1 MSLLLLLI
9 VLKNPV
15 KNEYVFDYAKWIQS
29 SKLKFQYTHTQFQYF
44 LIPCHIIHFWQMPPL
59 PSFVSA
65 GWVTLRVQKSLIIK
79 HRVKV
84 ATAQTYRHK
93 LKRNKTHKFTLN
105 LVDLFFSSL
114 NVIAPVYFPRLFFLT
129 KKYSFRECSSNISFL
144 NHTRQFYE

>member
-105 LVDLFFSSL
+105 LVDLFFLPSTLLHLYTSPDCFSSPKSTL
-114 NVIAPVYFPRLFFLT
+114 SANVVVIFHF
-129 KKYSFRECSSNISFL
+129 
-144 NHTRQFYE
+144 